1 MKSLDLT
8 FFNNATW
15 SVTMPN
21 GLKLEVKKPS
31 QKLLRVLNEKI
42 KDVDSEKDATVQL
55 QKLTSLT
62 KILLSNNNNDVVID
76 EEVMDSMTTDMLYAI
91 YFGYQEFVSEVVT
104 NPN

>member
-8 FFNNATW
+8 FMNNVTW
-15 SVTMPN
+15 SVTLPN
-21 GLKLEVKKPS
+21 EVEIEVKKPS
-31 QKLLRVLNEKI
+31 QKLLRLLEQKI
-42 KDVDSEKDATVQL
+42 KDVEEEKNPTVQL
-55 QKLTSLT
+55 EKLTSLT
-62 KILLSNNNNDVVID
+62 KILLSNNKGDVVID